1 MRTAANKSKHLH
13 EIKLL
18 SIESNHSINT
28 TMASITSSSEFD
40 YLEGTTQPD
49 RFNAL
54 DGNDIIYAN
63 SGDDFLEGDKGK
75 DKICGDRGNDTIFG
89 GEDGDVLWGG
99 KGTDLISGNSG
110 NDTIY
115 AGAGSDTVTGGEGDD
130 IFAISK
136 DSGGPTILTADTIA
150 DFGNGN
156 DKIRLLDGLTFED
169 LDIQQGTGSNSNSTI
184 IQDKLTGEYLAVL
197 PGVNSSTINR
207 DNFTSQLS
215 GNPVLDWNGVLLN
228 AVRTASTA
236 PPLASRNMAMVHAAI
251 YDSVNSISK
260 KYSPYRVNIDA
271 PAGASAEA
279 ATAAAAYR
287 VLTNLYPAQTLTFN
301 EAYNSS
307 IAKIPDGK
315 AKEDGIALG
324 RQVAD
329 QIIAWRNTDG
339 ASRVVEYTPSTD
351 AGRWVATPPGFAASL
366 APQWPDVTPFAMTS
380 GSQFRPSGPPALNS
394 AKYAE
399 EFNFVKEIG
408 KIDSLTRTPDQTAI
422 AKFWANGAGTFTP
435 PGHWNQIAEEASTL
449 NAQSLEDSARLFAL
463 LNIALADAAISC
475 WDAKYQ
481 YNFWRPVT
489 AIRQADR
496 DNNPNTAADTQWTP
510 LITTP
515 PFPEYTSGHSTFS
528 GAADPVMSAV
538 FGSDYGFGD
547 RGDRT
552 INTLRTYENFSEA
565 ADESG
570 ISRLYGGIHFMSANV
585 NGLNAGRNL
594 GNYVVQNFLV

>member
-1 MRTAANKSKHLH
+1 
-13 EIKLL
+13 
-18 SIESNHSINT
+18 
-28 TMASITSSSEFD
+28 MASITETPAFD
-40 YLEGTTQPD
+40 YLEGTPEPD
-49 RFNAL
+49 RLNGL
-54 DGNDIIYAN
+54 DDNDIIYAN
-63 SGDDFLEGDKGK
+63 SGDDFLEGDRGE

-89 GEDGDVLWGG
+89 GTDDDVMWGG
-99 KGTDLISGNSG
+99 KGADLLAGNSG
-110 NDTIY
+110 NDLIY
-115 AGAGSDTVTGGEGDD
+115 GCIGSDTITGGEGSDV
-130 IFAISK
+130 FAIAK
-136 DSGGPTILTADTIA
+136 GYGGPTVATADRIN

-169 LDIQQGTGSNSNSTI
+169 LNIEQGTGVNSNSTI

-197 PGVNSSTINR
+197 PGVNSSTLNR
-207 DNFTSQLS
+207 SNFTTHLS
-215 GNPVLDWNGVLLN
+215 ANPVVEWNGVLLN

-251 YDSVNSISK
+251 YDSVNSIGK
-260 KYSPYRVNIDA
+260 KYSPYRVDIDA
-271 PAGASAEA
+271 PGASPEA
-279 ATAAAAYR
+279 AVAAAAYR
-287 VLTNLYPAQTLTFN
+287 VLVTLYPAQTLTFN
-301 EAYNSS
+301 EVYNSS

-329 QIIAWRNTDG
+329 RIIAWRSTDG
-339 ASRVVEYTPSTD
+339 ASKVVQYTPSTE
-351 AGRWVATPPGFAASL
+351 AGRWVPTPPALAPGL

-394 AKYAE
+394 TQYAE
-399 EFNFVKEIG
+399 EFNYAKEIG

-435 PGHWNQIAEEASTL
+435 PGHWNQIAEEASILTG
-449 NAQSLEDSARLFAL
+449 QSLEDSARLFAL
-463 LNIALADAAISC
+463 LNISLADAASSC
-475 WDAKYQ
+475 WDTKYQ
-481 YNFWRPVT
+481 YNLWRPVT

-496 DNNPNTAADTQWTP
+496 DNNPNTTADAQWTP
-510 LITTP
+510 LLTTP

-528 GAADPVMSAV
+528 GAAESVMNSV

-552 INTLRTYENFSEA
+552 VNNLRTYENFAEA

-570 ISRLYGGIHFMSANV
+570 ISRIYGGIHFMSANV
-585 NGLNAGRNL
+585 NGLKAGRQI